1 MQWCV
6 MKVTLIRGWGNSPGE
21 EKDGRREMKRKRGK
35 QGDKVSVCGSD
46 LGWGRLN
53 GFPGG

>member
-1 MQWCV
+1 
-6 MKVTLIRGWGNSPGE
+6 
-21 EKDGRREMKRKRGK
+21 MKRKRGK